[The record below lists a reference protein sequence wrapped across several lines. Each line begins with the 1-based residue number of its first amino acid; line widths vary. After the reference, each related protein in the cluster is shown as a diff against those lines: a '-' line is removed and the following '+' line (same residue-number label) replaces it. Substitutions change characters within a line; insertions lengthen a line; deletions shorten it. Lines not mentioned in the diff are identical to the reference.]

1 MYAKSIGITDPVT
14 DPVKNQMSKNR
25 HHDGCDGFLRNFTLF
40 AAFSPNVT
48 MTVVYFDDGCL
59 FHVKF
64 HGIPRG
70 RFVDISWTFVKP
82 NSGLIRVFRVWG
94 KCPPRERSAEFRGIP
109 RGRFVE
115 TCSRVLQ
122 VKMPNLP
129 QN

>member
-1 MYAKSIGITDPVT
+1 MTVVMAVYKI
-14 DPVKNQMSKNR
+14 
-25 HHDGCDGFLRNFTLF
+25 FTLF

-82 NSGLIRVFRVWG
+82 NSGLIRVL
-94 KCPPRERSAEFRGIP
+94 C
-109 RGRFVE
+109 RFVVFLRGFTPTE
-115 TCSRVLQ
+115 FGFDSGFSGLG
-122 VKMPNLP
+122 
-129 QN
+129 